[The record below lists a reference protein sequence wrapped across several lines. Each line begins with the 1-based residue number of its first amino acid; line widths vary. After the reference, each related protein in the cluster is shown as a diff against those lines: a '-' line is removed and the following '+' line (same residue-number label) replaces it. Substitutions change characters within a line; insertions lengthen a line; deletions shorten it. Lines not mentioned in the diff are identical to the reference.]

1 MRVILAI
8 YLSLALLLT
17 LGQLALEYQNEKRR
31 LNAEIKNVATTF
43 SPIIS
48 KALWN
53 VDDEQIQTSLQGV
66 LGINYD
72 VLHVKLLDA
81 RGERLFEFDS
91 PSKKHQAVKTWPVI
105 GRVTQ
110 VFLDDYTYQ
119 YPLFYE
125 SDFTSNRQI
134 GLLVLSSNS
143 NVVLARAAH
152 TFLITIISAMFKTA
166 LLAGI
171 FYVIVQRMVGSPLK
185 QITHA
190 MCHFDPKDHDEK
202 KPMDYDLRLL
212 NRDDELGVMVRTF
225 RSMSRSLKQK
235 DRAISTHASQLEA
248 KVEERT
254 LQLQQASQAK
264 SDFLASVSHEIRTP
278 MNGIIGLARLLDET
292 DLNDQQRRYV
302 EVIQKS
308 GESLITI
315 INEILDHLKIESRK
329 IELEF
334 TPFNLERIFQDCIT
348 LFSYRERE
356 ANIKVVAQFSPE
368 CPRWCVGDPTRIGQ
382 ILVNLLANAFKFTNA
397 GTITV
402 SAVATPLNDA
412 KTAVTVSVQDTGIG
426 IAQAQLHRLF
436 KPFSQADSS
445 TTRRYGGTGL
455 GLAICKQLVEL
466 MGGRIGVETDAG
478 TGSRFWFTIPLQI
491 LPEQAAEIAVEVAI
505 HRRQKADLK
514 GRDIDF
520 SSLKVLVAED
530 NIVNQMVITGYLKQ
544 YSISPAV
551 VEDGRQAVTYCRNVA
566 DIDLILMDG
575 EMPEMDGWQAALAIR
590 TLNLRRRNGSP
601 VVIVAMTAHAMD
613 THESKATQHGMDD
626 FLAKPINPEQLKSI
640 LLAVVRR

>member
-1 MRVILAI
+1 M
-8 YLSLALLLT
+8 ALLLT

-53 VDDEQIQTSLQGV
+53 VDDEQIRTSLRGV

-72 VLHVKLLDA
+72 VLHVQLLDA

-91 PSKKHQAVKTWPVI
+91 PSNKHQAVKTWPVI

-119 YPLFYE
+119 YPLFYV

-190 MCHFDPKDHDEK
+190 MRQLDPKDHDEK
-202 KPMDYDLRLL
+202 KPVDYDLRLL
-212 NRDDELGVMVRTF
+212 NRNDELGVMVRTF

-235 DRAISTHASQLEA
+235 DKAISTHASQLEA

-356 ANIKVVAQFSPE
+356 ANIKVVAQLSPE

-382 ILVNLLANAFKFTNA
+382 ILVNLLANAFKFTKA

-402 SAVATPLNDA
+402 SAVATPLNDE

-426 IAQAQLHRLF
+426 IAQDQLHRLF

-478 TGSRFWFTIPLQI
+478 MGSRFWFTIPLQI
-491 LPEQAAEIAVEVAI
+491 LPEQAAEITVETAA
-505 HRRQKADLK
+505 HSRQNAYLTESQV
-514 GRDIDF
+514 DF

-530 NIVNQMVITGYLKQ
+530 NVVNQMVITGYLKQ

-551 VEDGRQAVTYCRNVA
+551 VGDGRQAVTYCRNVA

-590 TLNLRRRNGSP
+590 ALNFRRRNGSP

-613 THESKATQHGMDD
+613 TYESKATQHGMDD

-640 LLAVVRR
+640 LLAVAAVKSGQ